1 MIIVD
6 KLKIRILFKLNCKKS
21 LLFEFDING
30 KKTQPLLIF
39 FIYTIA
45 TEQALL
51 TTDLYE
57 TYNMATA

>member
-30 KKTQPLLIF
+30 KKDSASVDFRYLHDR
-39 FIYTIA
+39 Y
-45 TEQALL
+45 
-51 TTDLYE
+51 
-57 TYNMATA
+57 